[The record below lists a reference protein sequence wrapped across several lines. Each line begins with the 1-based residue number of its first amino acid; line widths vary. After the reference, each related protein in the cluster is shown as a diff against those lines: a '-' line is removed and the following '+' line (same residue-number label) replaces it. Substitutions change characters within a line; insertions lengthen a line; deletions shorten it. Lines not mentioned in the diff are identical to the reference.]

1 MFTSGPKLSHCNHLH
16 REKHTRGCAF
26 KEVDIRINLIIPR
39 DCTPNVFFRVS
50 PVIDWCA
57 KESSPP
63 ISILRCGATTLR
75 LPTGERYEMLDG
87 GAVVD
92 SWSVSDK
99 ATEISNIVVWIVEAF
114 TVCPGESNILDRH
127 NSKIAEEAIEWL
139 WIDRILIEK
148 AIVLQTR
155 ISMVIQFL
163 H

>member
-1 MFTSGPKLSHCNHLH
+1 
-16 REKHTRGCAF
+16 
-26 KEVDIRINLIIPR
+26 
-39 DCTPNVFFRVS
+39 
-50 PVIDWCA
+50 
-57 KESSPP
+57 
-63 ISILRCGATTLR
+63 
-75 LPTGERYEMLDG
+75 MLDG

-99 ATEISNIVVWIVEAF
+99 ATEISNIVVWTVEAF
-114 TVCPGESNILDRH
+114 TVCPGESNILDGH
-127 NSKIAEEAIEWL
+127 NSKIAEEAIGWL